1 MRSQTRDEACQYSF
15 QGRTVL
21 SDFDILPISSVWVMN
36 AIYFICAGQS
46 REKAVEDHTGYDS
59 HLVAALGIHWAHAVT
74 IRLVLDSKSGLPNI
88 CFS

>member
-1 MRSQTRDEACQYSF
+1 MMKPASILFKVGQYCQI
-15 QGRTVL
+15 V
-21 SDFDILPISSVWVMN
+21 ISLVWVMN
-36 AIYFICAGQS
+36 AIYFIRTGQS

-88 CFS
+88 CFSLKFIKLS